1 MFPSMLYRARR
12 HMHLALVGHVDA
24 HAGRVLADERAHAR
38 HAPAE
43 NLGQRP
49 AGVGRVTE
57 RITSVA

>member
-1 MFPSMLYRARR
+1 MLHRPWR
-12 HMHLALVGHVDA
+12 HVHLTLVGHVDA

-49 AGVGRVTE
+49 AGVGRAAE
-57 RITSVA
+57 RVAGVA